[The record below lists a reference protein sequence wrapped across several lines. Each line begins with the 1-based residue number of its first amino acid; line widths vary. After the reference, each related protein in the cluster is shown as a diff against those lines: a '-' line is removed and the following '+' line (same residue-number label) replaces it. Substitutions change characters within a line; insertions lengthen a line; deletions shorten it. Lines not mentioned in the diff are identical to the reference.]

1 MRISDWS
8 SDVCSSDLAVAGR
21 RRAER
26 LTFSQHCIPPGGTL
40 CAPQHTYATH
50 GDPMTTAN
58 AEMLDKIKSGRG
70 FIAALDQS
78 GGSTPKALKGYGIGE
93 DAFSNEEEMFA
104 LIHAMR
110 SRIVTSPCFN
120 GDQGIGAILFWRTM
134 DGEAGGKPGPAPLV
148 ERTEE

>member
-70 FIAALDQS
+70 FIPPLDQRS
-78 GGSTPKALKGYGIGE
+78 EARCVGNECVSTL
-93 DAFSNEEEMFA
+93 
-104 LIHAMR
+104 R
-110 SRIVTSPCFN
+110 SRLSPYH
-120 GDQGIGAILFWRTM
+120 
-134 DGEAGGKPGPAPLV
+134 
-148 ERTEE
+148 

>member
-8 SDVCSSDLAVAGR
+8 SEVCSSDL
-21 RRAER
+21 
-26 LTFSQHCIPPGGTL
+26 Q
-40 CAPQHTYATH
+40 TYATH

-93 DAFSNEEEMFA
+93 DAFSNEEEIFA

-110 SRIVTSPCFN
+110 SRILTSTCFK
-120 GDQGIGAILFWRTM
+120 GGKVVGALLLEREI
-134 DGEAGGKPGPAPLV
+134 DGEAGGKSLPSMIWERGVVPLL
-148 ERTEE
+148 